1 VSKHLIFTVWL
12 PLDRLI
18 VETIVGSLHI
28 RYPAYRIKSKTRS
41 KSYCHMSYNSRFC
54 LHAREGSG
62 AATCPTA
69 PDPASL
75 LGRVLVLPRA
85 PRLRTPSSCSGG
97 LRRCHVF
104 HGTRPRL
111 PAQEGFDVA
120 TCPTASET
128 VSLLGRALML
138 PHVSWLSMSHIHQE

>member
-41 KSYCHMSYNSRFC
+41 KSYCHMSYNSRFR
-54 LHAREGSG
+54 LHAWEGFD

-69 PDPASL
+69 PDLNSL
-75 LGRVLVLPRA
+75 LGRTSVLPRA
-85 PRLRTPSSCSGG
+85 PRLWIPSPYSGG

-104 HGTRPRL
+104 HSTRPCL
-111 PAQEGFDVA
+111 PAQEGFSVA
-120 TCPTASET
+120 TCPTALDPA
-128 VSLLGRALML
+128 SLLRRASVLL
-138 PHVSWLSMSHIHQE
+138 CAPRL